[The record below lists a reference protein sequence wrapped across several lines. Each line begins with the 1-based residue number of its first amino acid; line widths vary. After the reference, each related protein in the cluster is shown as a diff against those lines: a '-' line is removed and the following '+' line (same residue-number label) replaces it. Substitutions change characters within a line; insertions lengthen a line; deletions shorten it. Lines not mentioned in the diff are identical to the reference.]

1 MIRIILGSEAEKL
14 KKKFQKLFKEKYLY
28 IVVQCN
34 LKITNYLDI
43 TLNLNDSSYHP
54 YRRPSEETKYI
65 NVSSGHLP
73 SVISKSPQSIVKRL
87 SVLLSPKIFFRSQPL
102 TMKNTLKTVGMKLSY
117 NINNQNKKIKTK
129 RKQTV
134 TLIGSNHRT
143 ASP

>member
-54 YRRPSEETKYI
+54 YRGPSEGTKYI
-65 NVSSGHLP
+65 HVSSGHLP
-73 SVISKSPQSIVKRL
+73 SVI
-87 SVLLSPKIFFRSQPL
+87 
-102 TMKNTLKTVGMKLSY
+102 
-117 NINNQNKKIKTK
+117 
-129 RKQTV
+129 
-134 TLIGSNHRT
+134 
-143 ASP
+143 